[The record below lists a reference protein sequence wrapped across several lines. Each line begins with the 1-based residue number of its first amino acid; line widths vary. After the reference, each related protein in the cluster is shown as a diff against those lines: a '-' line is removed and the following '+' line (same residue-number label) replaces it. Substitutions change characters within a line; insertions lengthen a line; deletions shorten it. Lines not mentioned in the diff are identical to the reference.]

1 MAPYS
6 NLVIPVKTRISSQGV
21 RYENVRRTSE
31 TGSIVMTLSTQTLQ
45 SDPRVAEI
53 LKTRF
58 GHDGFLPLQQ
68 DVIDNVLAGG
78 DSIVLMPTGSGK
90 SLCYQLPALL
100 LDGVTLVVSPLIAL
114 MKNQVDSLTAKG
126 VRAAFINGTMSYAEI
141 LNVQKEARSGLI
153 DILYVS
159 PETAGGRQV
168 SRVPANPENRLDR
181 HRRGAL
187 HLGVGSRF
195 SGPTT
200 GTYGLYAMSSRMLRL
215 WPSPPRPPKR
225 SGKT

>member
-6 NLVIPVKTRISSQGV
+6 NLVIPVKTGISSQGV
-21 RYENVRRTSE
+21 RHENVRRTSE
-31 TGSIVMTLSTQTLQ
+31 TGSIVMTLSTQTLR
-45 SDPRVAEI
+45 SDPRVAEV
-53 LKTRF
+53 LKARF

-126 VRAAFINGTMSYAEI
+126 IRAAFVNGTMSYAEI
-141 LNVQKEARSGLI
+141 LDVQNEARSGRL

-159 PETAGGRQV
+159 PE
-168 SRVPANPENRLDR
+168 RLAVDR
-181 HRRGAL
+181 FRE
-187 HLGVGSRF
+187 F
-195 SGPTT
+195 
-200 GTYGLYAMSSRMLRL
+200 LR
-215 WPSPPRPPKR
+215 
-225 SGKT
+225 T

>member
-6 NLVIPVKTRISSQGV
+6 NLVIPVKTGISSQGV
-21 RYENVRRTSE
+21 RHENVRRTSE
-31 TGSIVMTLSTQTLQ
+31 TGSIVMTLSTQTLR
-45 SDPRVAEI
+45 SDPRVAEV
-53 LKTRF
+53 LKSRF

-126 VRAAFINGTMSYAEI
+126 IRAAFINGTMSYAEI
-141 LNVQKEARSGLI
+141 LDVQKEARSGLI

-159 PETAGGRQV
+159 PNGWR
-168 SRVPANPENRLDR
+168 S
-181 HRRGAL
+181 
-187 HLGVGSRF
+187 
-195 SGPTT
+195 T
-200 GTYGLYAMSSRMLRL
+200 GFASSCE
-215 WPSPPRPPKR
+215 P
-225 SGKT
+225 